1 MKIDFFFVVFALIS
15 IFSVQN
21 NCFALILELVFW
33 IMEEKGTSTL
43 KEKSW
48 SIMFSAQF
56 GNVYISKL
64 FVSVT
69 EIFFLLII

>member
-21 NCFALILELVFW
+21 NCFALELVFW